1 MIDEGDSEG
10 HTSAHT
16 QLSKPDQLHFIRNLR
31 PIAAGSLRRKKKLS
45 MSDSEPACVSAD
57 PLQVTGSSF
66 KEKPPTQNRIIKW
79 LIAGCQMLLEI

>member
-1 MIDEGDSEG
+1 MIDEGNSGG

-45 MSDSEPACVSAD
+45 VSESELACVSAD
-57 PLQVTGSSF
+57 PLQVTGSSLRRDD
-66 KEKPPTQNRIIKW
+66 PPPPRTASSN
-79 LIAGCQMLLEI
+79 G